1 MSFWTHAEE
10 ATKGVVREEDFE
22 AIAYRLISEQVL
34 YEADRKSRTA
44 YGLVREFDAEFKRAL
59 APLGIV
65 LRFNTN
71 LRYVCAIPLRIK
83 QPATVE
89 QTLLA
94 LVLRKIHDEE
104 SRIANHNEDGE
115 VECDLVTLG
124 IKYRQSTGGREL
136 PSGTRLL
143 TLITSMRRWGIAR
156 SETDDR
162 AVVAASVEQPYV
174 VLIRPGIV
182 EVLGEAALERLAAWA
197 SAKNA
202 DPLTEAHAAAGGV
215 DTEEDGEDFDV

>member
-1 MSFWTHAEE
+1 MSFWSNAEE

-34 YEADRKSRTA
+34 YQADRRSRTA
-44 YGLVREFDAEFKRAL
+44 YGLVREFNADFKRAL

-65 LRFNTN
+65 LRFNNN
-71 LRYVCAIPLRIK
+71 LRYVCAIPSRIK

-143 TLITSMRRWGIAR
+143 SLITSMRRWGIAR

-162 AVVAASVEQPYV
+162 AVVAANVEQPYV
-174 VLIRPGIV
+174 ILIRPGIV

-197 SAKNA
+197 SAKST
-202 DPLTEAHAAAGGV
+202 DPLAEAHAAAGRA
-215 DTEEDGEDFDV
+215 DTEEDGEEFDV